1 MGDAEW
7 VSWEAAVEWVAEA
20 YQLSAGAAQAEFDAA
35 IRSGR
40 VQECARLGTL
50 AEPIPVSSLQG
61 LGSLLLHDHRVNF
74 ADLQWQI
81 GRQLDRPTHHLGRPP
96 AAFWSDAH
104 KLIDDWLDENGF
116 PQPGDGN
123 QAKLETAVQD
133 YLSAHFDEHPSEST
147 IRAHVKERIAEYK
160 LKLGAK

>member
-40 VQECARLGTL
+40 VQHDARLGTL
-50 AEPIPVSSLQG
+50 PEPIPVSSLQG

-81 GRQLDRPTHHLGRPP
+81 GRQLDPP
-96 AAFWSDAH
+96 AIAQRPKGPKPNTTDKVSQERRMLFPAIDALR
-104 KLIDDWLDENGF
+104 KD
-116 PQPGDGN
+116 
-123 QAKLETAVQD
+123 
-133 YLSAHFDEHPSEST
+133 
-147 IRAHVKERIAEYK
+147 
-160 LKLGAK
+160 GAKSVTDAVSRLAGDRQLPGLATPENRKKELVKLYNRERGT

>member
-40 VQECARLGTL
+40 VQHDARLGTL
-50 AEPIPVSSLQG
+50 PEPIPVSSLQG

-81 GRQLDRPTHHLGRPP
+81 GRQLDPP
-96 AAFWSDAH
+96 A
-104 KLIDDWLDENGF
+104 
-116 PQPGDGN
+116 
-123 QAKLETAVQD
+123 
-133 YLSAHFDEHPSEST
+133 
-147 IRAHVKERIAEYK
+147 IAQRP
-160 LKLGAK
+160 

>member
-40 VQECARLGTL
+40 VQHDARLGTL
-50 AEPIPVSSLQG
+50 PEPIPVSSLQG

-81 GRQLDRPTHHLGRPP
+81 GRQLDPP
-96 AAFWSDAH
+96 AIAQRPKGPKPHTTDKVSR
-104 KLIDDWLDENGF
+104 ERRM
-116 PQPGDGN
+116 
-123 QAKLETAVQD
+123 
-133 YLSAHFDEHPSEST
+133 LS
-147 IRAHVKERIAEYK
+147 R
-160 LKLGAK
+160 